1 MKRIFKYLMMTVIA
15 AGTMFYSCETM
26 ELEDLT
32 DPNALSPDLADADL
46 LLNTIQVNYLGAMQD
61 MQFNGAALGRISH
74 MGGRV
79 YYENFGGGT
88 VSGAWGALYSGILPD
103 IDAIELQNG
112 EENLLAF
119 HLGISKAMAAH
130 IMMGL
135 VDSVGD
141 IPFEQANNPS
151 EYPNPATSD
160 DEVVYAGALAMLDEA
175 SSYLSAAV
183 AVTDDLYYGGDTGNW
198 MKFVNTLK
206 MRAMLTTG
214 DYAGAL
220 AMTGVIDSADADM
233 QFSYGTQEL
242 QPDTRHPWYASD
254 YTTSGANIYQSSWLM
269 DVMTGDTE
277 EWNTLSIAYPGEGME
292 EDGAAQRAVQSD
304 DPRRRYY
311 FYRQNMT
318 TPGNSSMLFFLSG
331 GPYNWPASFND
342 AGYDATSNGETLSC
356 SLITNP
362 PHLDFTIDGDGTQ
375 TAQVFNEPAGTTR
388 TVTFRGRWCS
398 NFLGYWGRHHG
409 NDEGTPPDNFTRT
422 AVGVYPSGGSF
433 DNMPDIINIDN
444 HQNDQGNA
452 SLAVGNENIRGG
464 VWQGYGGGG
473 AGIWPIYLSSYV
485 HFMKAEAAMWLGDTG
500 TARAMMEIGMQH
512 SFDKVLAMASVD
524 PEADSNYFATST
536 DVSDFI
542 AMKLAEF
549 DDAAGADTSLDSF
562 GYPVAKTQLDV
573 LAEQYF
579 VAMYG
584 GGYDAWNFIRRTG
597 APRHLSRGLMDNSE
611 SGPFPRTGVY
621 PSGEISA
628 NPSIL
633 QRQDNNTT
641 VFWDQGA
648 VNPAN

>member
-15 AGTMFYSCETM
+15 ACTMFYSCETT
-26 ELEDLT
+26 ELEDLAS
-32 DPNALSPDLADADL
+32 PNALSPDLADADL
-46 LLNTIQVNYLGAMQD
+46 LLNTIQVNYIGAMQG
-61 MQFNGAALGRISH
+61 MQGNGAALGRINY
-74 MGGRV
+74 MFGRD
-79 YYENFGGGT
+79 YYQNFGGGT

-103 IDAIELQNG
+103 ITAIEGQNG
-112 EENLLAF
+112 EDNLLAF
-119 HLGISKAMAAH
+119 HIGISKTMAAH

-141 IPFEQANNPS
+141 IPWSEAVNPDFPS
-151 EYPNPATSD
+151 PGVD
-160 DEVVYAGALAMLDEA
+160 DDADVYAAALTMLDEA
-175 SSYLSAAV
+175 EGLLNSAE
-183 AVTDDLYYGGDTGNW
+183 AVTNDLFYGGDKGNW
-198 MKFVNTLK
+198 LKLVNTLR

-220 AMTGVIDSADADM
+220 AMTGVIDTADADM
-233 QFSYGTQEL
+233 QFSYGDQEL

-254 YTTSGANIYQSSWLM
+254 YTSSGANIYQSSWLM
-269 DVMTGDTE
+269 DIMIGDAD
-277 EWNTLSIAYPGEGME
+277 EWNNTAVAYPGEGME
-292 EDGAAQRAVQSD
+292 EGGAVQRAVQSD

-318 TPGNSSMLFFLSG
+318 TPGNASLLFFQAG
-331 GPYNWPASFND
+331 GPYNWPVSFGGNNESTD
-342 AGYDATSNGETLSC
+342 NGETLSC
-356 SLITNP
+356 SLITP
-362 PHLDFTIDGDGTQ
+362 QGHLDFTIDGDGTQ
-375 TAQVFNEPAGTTR
+375 TATDFASGAPATAPLK
-388 TVTFRGRWCS
+388 GRWCA

-409 NDEGTPPDNFTRT
+409 NNEGTPPDNFTRT

-433 DNMPDIINIDN
+433 DNMPDVVNYDN
-444 HQNDQGNA
+444 HGSLGASNA
-452 SLAVGNENIRGG
+452 AIRGAVDLG
-464 VWQGYGGGG
+464 NGGGG

-500 TARAMMEIGMQH
+500 TARVMMEIGMQH

-597 APRHLSRGLMDNSE
+597 APRHLSRGLMDNAE

>member
-15 AGTMFYSCETM
+15 TGTMFYSCETM

-79 YYENFGGGT
+79 YYENFGSAT
-88 VSGAWGALYSGILPD
+88 VSGAWGSLYSGILPD

-141 IPFEQANNPS
+141 IPWEQANNPS
-151 EYPNPATSD
+151 EYPSPATSD
-160 DEVVYAGALAMLDEA
+160 DEVVYAAAMDMLDEA
-175 SSYLSAAV
+175 SSYLNVAV

-198 MKFVNTLK
+198 IKFVNTLK
-206 MRAMLTTG
+206 MRGMLTTG

-220 AMTGVIDSADADM
+220 AMGGVIDTADADM

-254 YTTSGANIYQSSWLM
+254 YTSSGANIYQSSWLM
-269 DVMTGDTE
+269 DIMTGDMD
-277 EWNTLSIAYPGEGME
+277 EWMNATMTYPGTGLE
-292 EDGAAQRAVQSD
+292 EDGAAQRAIASD

-318 TPGNSSMLFFLSG
+318 TPGQSSMLFFNG
-331 GPYNWPASFND
+331 DGPFNWPISF
-342 AGYDATSNGETLSC
+342 GGDATSTENGESLSC
-356 SLITNP
+356 SLIANP
-362 PHLDFTIDGDGTQ
+362 GHLDFTIDGDANGLK
-375 TAQVFNEPAGTTR
+375 
-388 TVTFRGRWCS
+388 GRWCA

-433 DNMPDIINIDN
+433 DNMPDVVNYDN
-444 HQNDQGNA
+444 HGNLTASNDAIRG
-452 SLAVGNENIRGG
+452 AVGLGN
-464 VWQGYGGGG
+464 GGGG

-512 SFDKVLAMASVD
+512 SFDKVLSMGSVD
-524 PEADSNYFATST
+524 AGADSNYFATAT

-542 AMKLAEF
+542 QMKLAEF
-549 DDAAGADTSLDSF
+549 DAAAGADTSLDAF
-562 GYPVAKTQLDV
+562 GWPVAKTQLDV

-584 GGYDAWNFIRRTG
+584 GGYDAWNFVRRTG
-597 APRHLSRGLMDNSE
+597 APRHLSRGLMDNAE
-611 SGPFPRTGVY
+611 SGLFPRTGIY
-621 PSGEISA
+621 PSSEISA